1 MVNINCKSFLT
12 FRFISFFALLYQKWN
27 KGIGIKGKLCF
38 HPLHTVST
46 CSIVK
51 PWRSLGCLDP
61 CSSLLV
67 CCFRVWLTHSFV
79 THVALTAKASD
90 IPDCIHVSQGRP
102 SSLALV
108 FTAEHLGWSKT
119 LSALLIETLLEVSTD
134 DGDKTSVSHILIQT
148 STNWCVP
155 KQGLR
160 QEEQSRTEAVLFLL
174 DTVQIHLVQNEIKMS

>member
-12 FRFISFFALLYQKWN
+12 FQFLSLFALLYQKWN
-27 KGIGIKGKLCF
+27 KRTGIKGKLCF

-67 CCFRVWLTHSFV
+67 CCFRVWLTRSFV
-79 THVALTAKASD
+79 THVALTEKAPD
-90 IPDCIHVSQGRP
+90 ILDCIHVSQGRP

-108 FTAEHLGWSKT
+108 YTAEHLVWSKP

-134 DGDKTSVSHILIQT
+134 DGDRTSVSNILIQMT
-148 STNWCVP
+148 MNWYV
-155 KQGLR
+155 
-160 QEEQSRTEAVLFLL
+160 
-174 DTVQIHLVQNEIKMS
+174 HQNRVWDMKNIL